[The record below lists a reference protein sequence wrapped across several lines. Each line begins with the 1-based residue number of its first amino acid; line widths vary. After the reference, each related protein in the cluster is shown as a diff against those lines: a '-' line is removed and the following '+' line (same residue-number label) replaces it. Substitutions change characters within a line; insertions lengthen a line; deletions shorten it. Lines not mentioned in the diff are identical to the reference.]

1 MSMHIPEPVSSALI
15 TAAITGVLV
24 FIFQQ
29 WVQHRIK
36 RIEAELQ
43 RQRTYQEG
51 THDRL
56 VTAYA
61 KIWTG
66 LVTLE
71 DWLKRELGAII
82 SSGEIDASQWTVI
95 FDTYN
100 GFRGEMLFLP
110 DRLYKLTG
118 QLMTNLEQN
127 INGLIGALRNASAL
141 QHGDPNSYAAN
152 QEQLLAQINNALS
165 NVVHNYSDTLDELRA
180 DYQAISRDLLLGDS
194 RPE

>member
-1 MSMHIPEPVSSALI
+1 
-15 TAAITGVLV
+15 
-24 FIFQQ
+24 
-29 WVQHRIK
+29 
-36 RIEAELQ
+36 
-43 RQRTYQEG
+43 
-51 THDRL
+51 
-56 VTAYA
+56 
-61 KIWTG
+61 
-66 LVTLE
+66 
-71 DWLKRELGAII
+71 
-82 SSGEIDASQWTVI
+82 
-95 FDTYN
+95 
-100 GFRGEMLFLP
+100 MLFLP

>member
-1 MSMHIPEPVSSALI
+1 MHIPEPVSNALI
-15 TAAITGVLV
+15 TAAIMGVLV

-29 WVQHRIK
+29 WVQHHIK
-36 RIEAELQ
+36 RIEAELE
-43 RQRTYQEG
+43 RHRTYQEG

-66 LVTLE
+66 LVKLE

-82 SSGEIDASQWTVI
+82 GSGEIDASQWTVI

-110 DRLYKLTG
+110 DRLYKRTG
-118 QLMTNLEQN
+118 QLMATLEQN
-127 INGLIGALRNASAL
+127 INGLIDALRKASAL
-141 QHGDPNSYAAN
+141 QHGDPKSFAAN
-152 QEQLLAQINNALS
+152 QDQLLTLINNAMS
-165 NVVHNYSDTLDELRA
+165 KVVHDYSDTLDELRA
-180 DYQAISRDLLLGDS
+180 DYQSISRDLLLGDVKL
-194 RPE
+194 E